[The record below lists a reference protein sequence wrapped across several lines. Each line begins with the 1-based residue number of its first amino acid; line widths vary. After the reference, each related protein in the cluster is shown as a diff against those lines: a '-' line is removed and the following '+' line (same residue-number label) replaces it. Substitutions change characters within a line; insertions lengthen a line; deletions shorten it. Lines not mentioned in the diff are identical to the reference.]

1 MSSLSKIKI
10 PFIIFIFLALFVIQ
24 SCAVIPKHFTVK
36 EPQYDIKTEE
46 FSLKFE
52 ELNKQLPVRISY
64 PVGKTRFPVIVF
76 SHGNGSKGDMYKG
89 FTDYWAS
96 HGYVVIQPTHMDST
110 SLGFK
115 TKRDNMREMYQQ
127 ILQVTDTRRQ
137 DMSFVVD
144 SLDLIETIVPD
155 LKDKLDRTKLVAAG
169 HSMGAATAMI
179 VAGMTLLNPMDGY
192 AETSDETRFKV
203 LLMISDPGT
212 MTLMPKEPWKGVR
225 VPTLI
230 STGTKDFSDVGSDRI
245 KAPFKYKIPDSLT
258 RSLSPHHYVLIEGAD
273 HYLGGLICRTDVPGP
288 LQHEALRIAA
298 ATSTTFLDA
307 YVKNDLNAWRSMRF
321 GDLNAATKGK
331 ATLTLK

>member
-1 MSSLSKIKI
+1 MSLLSKIKI

-24 SCAVIPKHFTVK
+24 SCAVIPKNFTVK

-127 ILQVTDTRRQ
+127 MLQVTDTRRQ
-137 DMSFVVD
+137 DMSFIVD

-288 LQHEALRIAA
+288 PQHEALRIAA

>member
-1 MSSLSKIKI
+1 MSLLSKIKN
-10 PFIIFIFLALFVIQ
+10 PLIIFIFLALFVIQ
-24 SCAVIPKHFTVK
+24 SCAVIPKNFTVK

-137 DMSFVVD
+137 DMSFIVD

-273 HYLGGLICRTDVPGP
+273 HYLGGLICKTDVPGP
-288 LQHEALRIAA
+288 PQHEALRIAA

>member
-1 MSSLSKIKI
+1 
-10 PFIIFIFLALFVIQ
+10 
-24 SCAVIPKHFTVK
+24 
-36 EPQYDIKTEE
+36 
-46 FSLKFE
+46 
-52 ELNKQLPVRISY
+52 
-64 PVGKTRFPVIVF
+64 
-76 SHGNGSKGDMYKG
+76 
-89 FTDYWAS
+89 
-96 HGYVVIQPTHMDST
+96 
-110 SLGFK
+110 
-115 TKRDNMREMYQQ
+115 
-127 ILQVTDTRRQ
+127 
-137 DMSFVVD
+137 MSFIVD

-155 LKDKLDRTKLVAAG
+155 LEDKLDRTKLVAAG

-288 LQHEALRIAA
+288 PQHEALRIAA
-298 ATSTTFLDA
+298 ATSVTFLDA
-307 YVKNDLNAWRSMRF
+307 YVKNDLDAWRSMRF

>member
-127 ILQVTDTRRQ
+127 MLQVTDTRRQ
-137 DMSFVVD
+137 DMSFIVD

-288 LQHEALRIAA
+288 PQHEALRIAA

>member
-1 MSSLSKIKI
+1 MSSFSKIKI
-10 PFIIFIFLALFVIQ
+10 FSITFLFLALFIVQ
-24 SCAVIPKHFTVK
+24 SCSVIPKNFTITQ
-36 EPQYDIKTEE
+36 PQYEIKTEE
-46 FSLKFE
+46 FSLKFQ

-64 PVGKTRFPVIVF
+64 PIGKTRFPVIVF

-96 HGYVVIQPTHMDST
+96 HGYVVIQPTHMDSI
-110 SLGFK
+110 SLGFQ

-127 ILQVTDTRRQ
+127 MLQVTDTRRQ
-137 DMSFVVD
+137 DMSFIVD

-288 LQHEALRIAA
+288 PQHEALRIAA